1 MSQVAKFDQKAIV
14 LYGCPQV
21 TEGISVKQ
29 NFFNTFSGLDADNR
43 EVELAYR
50 INTFGA
56 EVSCYKGIITYTPGV
71 KPQEIFTK
79 IPFKDGENPFKT
91 LSVGSYIY
99 DIQGSISLAN
109 SELKGDILGRI
120 QSIAATVPNTVGGI
134 TTPVYVRT
142 LTLEELPVV
151 KPFITGV
158 QMKQSGGI
166 DSTEY
171 HKFRV
176 GLGPKNAIAA
186 LNFNFSIDTTSDSF
200 QYIGDELDRDEVT
213 VITDRTCKFDFET
226 FVPVLGTY
234 DNKVDLGITVG
245 SATFTS
251 YPDSNGDPLYTDEI
265 VVTLANTVVNNI
277 ITASAILVYTAIP
290 IGSYLNYY
298 DASGNLIEIGKIT
311 GKVADGTVRKLTI
324 ASPTQV
330 YADSAA
336 ANNALANK
344 TLVLTL
350 TESVA
355 NIPLS
360 SWFQATGMSL
370 TVVPSAKQY
379 YITNKRISNT
389 FMTVEI
395 HRASPDMRLKD
406 KVYTLTDVRGS
417 IDLDLVIGSKPKFK
431 FAFEGN
437 VNQAKIAAEHLKV
450 FPDFE
455 KQKQT
460 TSNTLKSSS
469 ISYISLR
476 EYDGLQENIP
486 APATESNIEF
496 NKITAPN
503 FTGFEYSR
511 YQTSGLDSWSKGGT
525 PSDLTVSIL
534 EDISSS
540 AVVFDPHDNLEM
552 YHTLELKYKKNDV
565 QSGIGSTVR
574 IVFDKLQLT
583 KVTAGTIAKFVSQD
597 VGFRNVG
604 KTTIYFS

>member
-1 MSQVAKFDQKAIV
+1 
-14 LYGCPQV
+14 
-21 TEGISVKQ
+21 
-29 NFFNTFSGLDADNR
+29 
-43 EVELAYR
+43 
-50 INTFGA
+50 
-56 EVSCYKGIITYTPGV
+56 
-71 KPQEIFTK
+71 
-79 IPFKDGENPFKT
+79 
-91 LSVGSYIY
+91 
-99 DIQGSISLAN
+99 
-109 SELKGDILGRI
+109 
-120 QSIAATVPNTVGGI
+120 
-134 TTPVYVRT
+134 
-142 LTLEELPVV
+142 
-151 KPFITGV
+151 
-158 QMKQSGGI
+158 MKQSGGI
-166 DSTEY
+166 DSTGISTEY

-226 FVPVLGTY
+226 FVPVLGSY
-234 DNKVDLGITVG
+234 DNKVDLGIKVG
-245 SATFTS
+245 SVA
-251 YPDSNGDPLYTDEI
+251 YNVDNGNLTI
-265 VVTLANTVVNNI
+265 TLADTVVNPTTTI
-277 ITASAILVYTAIP
+277 SAILAYTAIP

-298 DASGNLIEIGKIT
+298 DASGNLIEVGKIT
-311 GKVADGTVRKLTI
+311 GKVAEGDVRKLAI
-324 ASPTQV
+324 ASPTQQ
-330 YADSAA
+330 YDNPAA
-336 ANNALANK
+336 ATSALSGK

-437 VNQAKIAAEHLKV
+437 VNQAKVSAEHLKV

-476 EYDGLQENIP
+476 EYDGLSENIP

-552 YHTLELKYKKNDV
+552 YHTLELKYKKNDA